1 MDELE
6 IRLVLRFSVPKD
18 GLTVNGI
25 LQGLKEQSPLI
36 LTTLLEMIFKALE
49 ERTVRRLRQEHPGRY
64 AGNGHQPNARKLITH
79 FGAFRYRMIQMID
92 IQTGKTI
99 VPLAKELGLEPYKQY
114 QAGALESGMGL
125 AIHLSYRQAS
135 SEVIRIRGQGPGKS
149 TLYRWFGQ
157 LSQTHGQWPE
167 MKEIPYRF
175 LMVDGTKVH
184 LQGPGGI
191 DLGQSEMRWALASQG
206 PGSSFE
212 PVGFWIGKGWA
223 AIRQD
228 LEKRLAYEKIEVLF
242 SDGGPGIEENLL
254 TKGMSQ
260 QRCLWHGKRD
270 FPFILYHDGLKKTEQ
285 APFKALFG
293 QIPAFCLTKER
304 LEQIDPA
311 DYQTIDALAQ
321 NTRKGFEQLL
331 AALDSKKYPTAKA
344 YLTNLHQHTMT
355 FLDYWLKTKQ
365 WLPLNTNAI
374 ESAFSRVTNRIKKI
388 GKRWSDRGL
397 LRWLMLAMRKIFK
410 PELWTQLWDQYL
422 KINRKMELVMFK
434 AEYTWL

>member
-1 MDELE
+1 MDELQ
-6 IRLVLRFSVPKD
+6 IRLVLRFNVPED

-25 LQGLKEQSPLI
+25 LQGLEEQTPLI

-49 ERTVRRLRQEHPGRY
+49 ERTVGRWRREHPGRY
-64 AGNGHQPNARKLITH
+64 ISNGHQSNARKLITH
-79 FGAFRYRMIQMID
+79 FGAFRYRMIQLID
-92 IQTGKTI
+92 TQTEKTI
-99 VPLAKELGLEPYKQY
+99 IPLAKELQLEPYKRY
-114 QAGALESGMGL
+114 QAEALESGVGL

-135 SEVIRIRGQGPGKS
+135 SEVTRIRGQGPGKS

-167 MKEIPYRF
+167 LKEIPYRF

-184 LQGPGGI
+184 LQGTGGV
-191 DLGQSEMRWALASQG
+191 DLGQAEMRWALASQG
-206 PGSSFE
+206 PGHPFE
-212 PVGFWIGKGWA
+212 PVGFWIGKGWT

-228 LEKRLAYEKIEVLF
+228 LEKRLSYEKIEVLF

-254 TKGMSQ
+254 TEGMSQ
-260 QRCLWHGKRD
+260 QRCLWHGKRE
-270 FPFILYHDGLKKTEQ
+270 FPFSLYHDGLKKAGQ
-285 APFKALFG
+285 APFKALFD

-311 DYQTIDALAQ
+311 DSQSIQELAQ

-331 AALDSKKYPTAKA
+331 AAVDAKKYPTAKA
-344 YLTNLHQHTMT
+344 YLTNLYQHTTT

-374 ESAFSRVTNRIKKI
+374 ESSFSRVTNRIKKI

-397 LRWLMLAMRKIFK
+397 LRWLMLALRKVFK

-422 KINRKMELVMFK
+422 KINRKMELVMLK